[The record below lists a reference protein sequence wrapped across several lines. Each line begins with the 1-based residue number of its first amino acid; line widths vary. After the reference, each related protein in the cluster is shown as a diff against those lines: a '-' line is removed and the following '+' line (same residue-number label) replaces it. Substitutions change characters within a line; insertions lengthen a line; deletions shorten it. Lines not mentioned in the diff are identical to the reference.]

1 MGFLNLLATSLAT
14 LAVANAGK
22 LLTVSDTDAVIPSSY
37 IVVMND
43 GVSTTEFKEHRDW
56 AANVHARFTRRGSG
70 GESGPGEHFE
80 INGMKGYSASF
91 DENTVKSIA
100 SDPAVKYVEPDMIV
114 NASANVVQPN
124 APSWGLARISSKK
137 SGATNYVYDSSA
149 GEGIVVYGVDTGIDI
164 EHSDFGGRAEWGTN
178 TVDNDDTDGN
188 GHGTHT
194 ASTAVGSKFGV
205 AKKATVVAVKV
216 LSADGSG
223 TNSQVISGM
232 DWAVKDAKSRG
243 VTGKSVMNMSL
254 GGAVSK
260 AMNDAA
266 TNVVKS
272 GVFLSVAAGNEAQ
285 DAKNSS
291 PASAPNV
298 CTIAASTNSD
308 GSASF
313 TNFGSIVDLYAPGK
327 DITAAFPGGGSKTLS
342 GTSMAAPHV
351 AGAAAYLMAL
361 EGVTADKA
369 CARIVELAI
378 SSISSAPSSTTKK
391 LLFNGINAN

>member
-1 MGFLNLLATSLAT
+1 MGFLKFLTTSFAT
-14 LAVANAGK
+14 LAVVNAGK
-22 LLTVSDTDAVIPSSY
+22 LLTAINSDAVVPSSY

-43 GVSTTEFKEHRDW
+43 GISTTEFEKHRNW
-56 AANVHARFTRRGSG
+56 AAGVHASVTSRRN
-70 GESGPGEHFE
+70 GESGPGKHFD

-91 DENTVKSIA
+91 DAATVKDIA
-100 SDPAVKYVEPDMIV
+100 NDPAVKYIEPDMIV
-114 NASANVVQPN
+114 NVTANVVQSN

-137 SGATNYVYDSSA
+137 SGATDYVYDSTA
-149 GEGIVVYGVDTGIDI
+149 GAGIVVYSVDTGIDI

-178 TVDNDDTDGN
+178 TADSDDTDGN

-194 ASTAVGSKFGV
+194 SSTAVGTKYGV
-205 AKKATVVAVKV
+205 AKKATIVAVKV
-216 LSADGSG
+216 LGSDGSG
-223 TNSQVISGM
+223 TNSGVIAGM
-232 DWAVKDAKSRG
+232 EWAVKDAKSRG

-254 GGAVSK
+254 GGSVSQ

-272 GVFLSVAAGNEAQ
+272 GIFLAVAAGNESE

-291 PASAPNV
+291 PASAPSV
-298 CTIAASTNSD
+298 CTIAASTSSD

-313 TNFGSIVDLYAPGK
+313 SNFGSLVDLYAPGQ
-327 DITAAFPGGGSKTLS
+327 DITAAYPGGGSKSLS

-361 EGVTADKA
+361 EGVTADQA
-369 CARIVELAI
+369 CARLVELAI
-378 SSISSAPSSTTKK
+378 ESISSAPSGTTSK
-391 LLFNGINAN
+391 LLFNGISSS

>member
-1 MGFLNLLATSLAT
+1 
-14 LAVANAGK
+14 
-22 LLTVSDTDAVIPSSY
+22 
-37 IVVMND
+37 
-43 GVSTTEFKEHRDW
+43 
-56 AANVHARFTRRGSG
+56 
-70 GESGPGEHFE
+70 
-80 INGMKGYSASF
+80 
-91 DENTVKSIA
+91 
-100 SDPAVKYVEPDMIV
+100 MIV

-137 SGATNYVYDSSA
+137 SGATDYVYDSSA

-164 EHSDFGGRAEWGTN
+164 GHSDFGGRAEWGTN

-216 LSADGSG
+216 LAADGSG

-313 TNFGSIVDLYAPGK
+313 TNFGSIGESSPYSLLRSVL
-327 DITAAFPGGGSKTLS
+327 ITQESVLTVS
-342 GTSMAAPHV
+342 
-351 AGAAAYLMAL
+351 
-361 EGVTADKA
+361 
-369 CARIVELAI
+369 
-378 SSISSAPSSTTKK
+378 
-391 LLFNGINAN
+391 